1 MDKQDNINLI
11 EEAKS
16 ETTSGDRLKELA
28 ALNDELASHKS
39 KAVRKAV
46 ISNRNTLTEALFKF
60 GEYFDRELLDSTTF
74 ISHLKIIL

>member
-28 ALNDELASHKS
+28 ALNDKLASHK
-39 KAVRKAV
+39 RKAV

-60 GEYFDRELLDSTTF
+60 GEHFDRELLDSTTF
-74 ISHLKIIL
+74 ISH